1 MKYKHLVAILVFLI
15 YSLQAVAN
23 ENKVVLACVDYPPYY
38 GKSLENGGPFT
49 EIIVQAYKKVGYE
62 VKLRIVPWA
71 RGLKE
76 AKEGTVDGIFTAWYR
91 KDRERWFVFSEPLP
105 PNEIVFY
112 KRKEDNI
119 KFNSFEDLKPYTVG
133 VVRGYLNPPGFK
145 EANLRTLEVTTDK
158 QNLVILARN
167 RIDLA
172 LTDKALGQYIIR
184 TEIPEHANN
193 LEWIDPPV
201 EVVKQY
207 LMISKQT
214 KNFQKK
220 VEAFNSGL
228 KILSESG
235 EMDKIL
241 AKHEF

>member
-1 MKYKHLVAILVFLI
+1 MKYKLLAAILVYLI
-15 YSLQAVAN
+15 YSLPVVAN
-23 ENKVVLACVDYPPYY
+23 ENKVVLAYVDYPPYY
-38 GKSLENGGPFT
+38 GKSLENGGPIT
-49 EIIVQAYKKVGYE
+49 EIIVQAYNKVGYG
-62 VKLRIVPWA
+62 VKLEFVPWA
-71 RGLKE
+71 RGLAG
-76 AKEGTVDGIFTAWYR
+76 AKEGTFDGLFTAWYR
-91 KDRERWFVFSEPLP
+91 KDREQWFVFSAPLP

-119 KFNSFEDLKPYTVG
+119 KFNSFDDLKSYKIG
-133 VVRGYLNPPGFK
+133 VVRGYSNPHGFK
-145 EANLRTLEVTTDK
+145 EANLGIEEVTTDM
-158 QNLVILARN
+158 QNLVKLAKN

-172 LTDKALGQYIIR
+172 LMDKALGQYIIR
-184 TEIPEHANN
+184 TEIPEHANK

-201 EVVKQY
+201 EVVNQY

-235 EMDKIL
+235 EVDKIL
-241 AKHEF
+241 AKHGF